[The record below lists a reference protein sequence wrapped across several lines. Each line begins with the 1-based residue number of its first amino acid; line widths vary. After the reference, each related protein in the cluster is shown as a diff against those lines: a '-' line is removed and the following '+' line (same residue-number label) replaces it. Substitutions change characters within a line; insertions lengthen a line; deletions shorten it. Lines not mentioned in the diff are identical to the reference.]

1 MSDKFV
7 YQNARV
13 KSMEASLFSAQSVS
27 RLLDCTTVDAAFKAL
42 ADMGFG
48 SGASVADGDF
58 DALFLTEEA
67 RAVDFLKEFNVD
79 GALDA
84 FLAEYDFLNLKSAF
98 KSSVTKKPAVK
109 APNGKYD
116 FDEIKG
122 WIEQDAKQDIPAHFV
137 GAVNELK
144 KLVLTD
150 SVSPH
155 KVDCI
160 VDRALYEYIF
170 SSLKKNAKTE
180 RKYFTIK
187 ADAANINAFLRCK
200 RLGLSKAYFAE
211 GFIEGG
217 ELDFLPSIYEQ
228 SLDVLKEK
236 CKRTYYGE
244 WVAKAVDENN
254 LVALE
259 VTVDNALLK
268 MWKDEKDDLFSVAP
282 IVAYYLTKVTQ
293 IRVAK
298 LAVAGIKNGVD
309 QAKIKERIREL
320 YA

>member
-13 KSMEASLFSAQSVS
+13 KSMEASLFSAQSVG
-27 RLLDCTTVDAAFKAL
+27 RLFDCTSASSAFKTL

-58 DALFLTEEA
+58 DALFSVEEN
-67 RAVDFLKEFNVD
+67 RAVEFLKEFNVD

-98 KSSVTKKPAVK
+98 KSSVAKKPALR

-116 FDEIKG
+116 FDEING
-122 WIEQDAKQDIPAHFV
+122 WLEQDSKQDIPAQFAGV
-137 GAVNELK
+137 VNELN

-155 KVDCI
+155 MVDCL
-160 VDRALYEYIF
+160 VDKALYGYIF
-170 SSLKKNAKTE
+170 SALKKGAKLE
-180 RKYFTIK
+180 KKYFTVK
-187 ADAANINAFLRCK
+187 ADAANINAYLRCK

-228 SLDVLKEK
+228 PLDVLKDK
-236 CKRTYYGE
+236 CKGTAYGE
-244 WVAKAVDENN
+244 WVSKAVDENN

-259 VTVDNALLK
+259 VSVDNALLK
-268 MWKDEKDDLFSVAP
+268 MWKDLKDDLFSVAP
-282 IVAYYLTKVTQ
+282 IVAYYLTRITQ

-309 QAKIKERIREL
+309 RAKIKERIREL

>member
-13 KSMEASLFSAQSVS
+13 KSMETSLFSSQSVG
-27 RLLDCTTVDAAFKAL
+27 RLLDCTSAEAAFKAL

-58 DALFLTEEA
+58 DALFCVEET
-67 RAVDFLKEFNVD
+67 RAAEFLKEFNVD

-98 KSSVTKKPAVK
+98 KSSVTGKPAVK
-109 APNGKYD
+109 APSGKYE
-116 FDEIKG
+116 FDEVKS
-122 WIEQDAKQDIPAHFV
+122 WVEQDGKHDVPAHFSN
-137 GAVNELK
+137 AVAELK
-144 KLVLTD
+144 KLATTD

-160 VDRALYEYIF
+160 ADKALYEYVF
-170 SSLKKNAKTE
+170 STFKKSEKIQ
-180 RKYFTIK
+180 RKYFTVK

-228 SLDVLKEK
+228 SLDALKEK
-236 CKRTYYGE
+236 CRRTYYGD
-244 WVAKAVDENN
+244 WVNKAVDENN
-254 LVALE
+254 LVAFE

-268 MWKDEKDDLFSVAP
+268 MWKDEKDDLFGVAP